1 MVLANLVLP
10 ANVAVGLGVAV
21 GIIIAAAI
29 VGIIVIWT
37 KYQSAQKNAA
47 EKEKYISA
55 LLTEVEVERTETMSK
70 MDFILK
76 MSHDIRVPISSV
88 KGYGEIGLKA
98 LTQGDTAKAE
108 KSLHKID
115 SSADYI
121 IKILDDASELYTSD
135 IDFVEDSHADVVDIE
150 QWCRD
155 IDSEISSLSNSVKF
169 VSTCENMGSETFRID
184 KEKLTEL
191 FDVIFK
197 NAVKFS
203 KAGSV
208 ITLDIKKGQRTKN
221 IQHIAF
227 AMTETAQDIPNTEFM
242 TMVLNPY
249 VLDEEEMGEKAGHLG
264 ATMIK
269 AWVSKLKGEIS
280 VANLEN
286 GGCACDIS
294 LPFEVDGEQ
303 EETVAEDKVYD
314 FTGKTALVVEDN
326 EINREIACEIMKMAG
341 FKVESACDGNE
352 AIEKFCKSSVG
363 YYDVI
368 LMDIIMQSKNG
379 WETTMEIRSLDRKD
393 AKNVVIIAMTGNVFD
408 DDIRRSIESGMN
420 GHIKKPI
427 DNDTLFGELQQHLS

>member
-1 MVLANLVLP
+1 MVLANLMLSTDATVWI
-10 ANVAVGLGVAV
+10 GVAA
-21 GIIIAAAI
+21 GIIIAAAV

-37 KYQSAQKNAA
+37 KYQSAQKSAA

-55 LLTEVEVERTETMSK
+55 LLTEVEVERTEAMSK

-98 LTQGDTAKAE
+98 LQQGDTEKAE
-108 KSLHKID
+108 KSLSKID
-115 SSADYI
+115 SSANYI

-135 IDFVEDSHADVVDIE
+135 IDFVEDSHIDVVDVE
-150 QWCRD
+150 QWCKAVD
-155 IDSEISSLSNSVKF
+155 DEISALSDDIKF
-169 VSTCENMGSETFRID
+169 VSTCEDMGTETFRID
-184 KEKLTEL
+184 RDKLTEL
-191 FDVIFK
+191 FNVIFK

-203 KAGSV
+203 KSGSV

-221 IQHIAF
+221 IQYISF
-227 AMTETAQDIPNTEFM
+227 AMTETAQDISNTEFM

-286 GGCACDIS
+286 GGCACNIT
-294 LPFEVDGEQ
+294 LPFETDGEQ
-303 EETVAEDKVYD
+303 EEVAENKVYD

-326 EINREIACEIMKMAG
+326 EINREIACEIMKTAG

-352 AIEKFCKSSVG
+352 AIEKFCNSSVG
-363 YYDVI
+363 HYDVI

-393 AKNVVIIAMTGNVFD
+393 AQNVVIIAMTGNVFD

-427 DNDTLFGELQQHLS
+427 DNDALFGELQQHLS